1 VSTSQ
6 SRADGRGAHH
16 AATTTAQH
24 DAAGASDAAPDL
36 ERLQINRRVIGY
48 MP

>member
-1 VSTSQ
+1 MTTRQ

-16 AATTTAQH
+16 ATTTTAQH
-24 DAAGASDAAPDL
+24 HAAGASDRAPDL
-36 ERLQINRRVIGY
+36 ERLQINRRVIGN